1 MAKKS
6 FEKRLE
12 DLEKTLTKALEVF
25 EEMEELDQRL
35 KGSDHYPKDVR
46 AEMQFRLL
54 DKIKTANKKY
64 NKLKIKYEKDLHDL
78 QQEDEKPRKSK
89 DNPVH

>member
-1 MAKKS
+1 
-6 FEKRLE
+6 
-12 DLEKTLTKALEVF
+12 
-25 EEMEELDQRL
+25 
-35 KGSDHYPKDVR
+35 
-46 AEMQFRLL
+46 MQFRLL